1 MRCVTFVCIILFLS
15 VLTEVNTL
23 DICNKKIIENIYKIN
38 NQPKCAL
45 ETIYALG
52 HTTFWALPKENL
64 SHNSSLHCIEF
75 YLEKPFNK
83 STTGHLTYHFYN
95 TSRIVNYAYHDQG
108 KGHAVELDESG
119 YMFHVYGLNI
129 PGMSCY
135 YRCADTII
143 DGWDYGWDY
152 GWDFGGIEV
161 PIDTQDDPDVLRA
174 VAECKRKLRDVGLSE
189 EFVDITTCSEC

>member
-108 KGHAVELDESG
+108 KGHAVELD
-119 YMFHVYGLNI
+119 
-129 PGMSCY
+129 
-135 YRCADTII
+135 
-143 DGWDYGWDY
+143 GWDYGWDY